1 MKDTILTPEEMTIA
15 SEIKHPYWAKE
26 LTRSFAEKALD
37 EQRKMYSVLLC
48 DCRGADLSNLRKD
61 INEYWP
67 DYFSANDLVGG
78 APLVAHLLHNAGR
91 EGSNSSKK
99 TKDCIAYLLDR
110 CGISLNQPDE
120 KGRLPLDCIISGK
133 HVGNQKDIYEAAKFV
148 LTHGGRAFKRR
159 ESVIRFLE
167 YSAGMTRKDFEEF
180 EAIGQIGVPKDI
192 EKEAELAA
200 NQILA
205 NQAKERRHLR
215 QTLLTQSKTVKS
227 KYASDYD
234 REYYQKLLSKLT
246 TTTPERKKKLEQ
258 VRAAYRNKPAYLK
271 TPLETEEQRKK
282 KQFNLKLA
290 EHMRKL
296 DEQRPHRGGVIP
308 PHRDIFVGG
317 CRN

>member
-1 MKDTILTPEEMTIA
+1 MNDAILTPEEMAIT
-15 SEIKHPYWAKE
+15 SEIEQPYWVKE
-26 LTRSFAEKALD
+26 LTRSFAEKALN
-37 EQRKMYSVLLC
+37 EQRKMYSVLLR
-48 DCRGADLSNLRKD
+48 DCEGADLSNLRKD

-67 DYFSANDLVGG
+67 DYFSANDLVYG

-91 EGSNSSKK
+91 KRFTQ
-99 TKDCIAYLLDR
+99 TKDCIEFLRTR
-110 CGISLNQPDE
+110 CKISLNQPDE
-120 KGRLPLDCIISGK
+120 KGRLPLDCIISGE
-133 HVGNQKDIYEAAKFV
+133 HVENPKDIYDAAKFV

-159 ESVIRFLE
+159 EAVIRFLE

-180 EAIGQIGVPKDI
+180 EAIGQVGAPKDT

-200 NQILA
+200 NRILA
-205 NQAKERRHLR
+205 DQADERRHIR
-215 QTLLTQSKTVKS
+215 RDLLEWGKTAKS

-234 REYYQKLLSKLT
+234 RERYQKLLSKLI

-258 VRAAYRNKPAYLK
+258 IRAAYRNKPAYLSK
-271 TPLETEEQRKK
+271 PLETEEQRKK
-282 KQFNLKLA
+282 KQFSVEFS

-308 PHRDIFVGG
+308 PHRGIFVGG

>member
-1 MKDTILTPEEMTIA
+1 MNDAILTPEEMAIT
-15 SEIKHPYWAKE
+15 SEIEQPYWVKE

-48 DCRGADLSNLRKD
+48 DCKGADLSNLRKD

-67 DYFSANDLVGG
+67 DYFSANDLVNG

-91 EGSNSSKK
+91 ERSSQ
-99 TKDCIAYLLDR
+99 TKDCIEFLRTR
-110 CGISLNQPDE
+110 CKISLNQPDE

-133 HVGNQKDIYEAAKFV
+133 HVENPKDIYDAAKFV

-159 ESVIRFLE
+159 EAVIRFLE

-180 EAIGQIGVPKDI
+180 EAIGQVGAPKDT

-200 NQILA
+200 NRILA
-205 NQAKERRHLR
+205 EQADERRHIR
-215 QTLLTQSKTVKS
+215 RDLLEWGKTVKS

-234 REYYQKLLSKLT
+234 RERYQKLLSKLI

-258 VRAAYRNKPAYLK
+258 IRAAYRNKPAYLSK
-271 TPLETEEQRKK
+271 PLETEEQRKK
-282 KQFNLKLA
+282 KQFSVEFS

-296 DEQRPHRGGVIP
+296 DEQRTHRGGVIP